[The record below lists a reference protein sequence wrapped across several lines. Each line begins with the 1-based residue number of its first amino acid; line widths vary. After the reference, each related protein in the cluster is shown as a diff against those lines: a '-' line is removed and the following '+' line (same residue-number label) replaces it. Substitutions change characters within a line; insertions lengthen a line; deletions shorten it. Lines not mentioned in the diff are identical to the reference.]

1 MLSSM
6 GYRNTEEHIMTRNLG
21 QFDRIARFTIG
32 ALLIVL
38 ALIGTIGAW
47 GYIGAILV
55 GTAFVSFCPIY
66 RVLGLK
72 TCQDC

>member
-1 MLSSM
+1 
-6 GYRNTEEHIMTRNLG
+6 MTRNLG
-21 QFDRIARFTIG
+21 QLDRIARFIIG

-38 ALIGTIGAW
+38 AVVGTIGVW
-47 GYIGAILV
+47 GFVGAILV
-55 GTAFVSFCPIY
+55 GTAFVNFCPIY

>member
-1 MLSSM
+1 
-6 GYRNTEEHIMTRNLG
+6 MTRNLG
-21 QFDRIARFTIG
+21 QIDRIARFVIG

-38 ALIGTIGAW
+38 AALGTIGVW
-47 GYIGAILV
+47 GFVGAILV
-55 GTAFVSFCPIY
+55 GTAFVNFCPIY

>member
-1 MLSSM
+1 MAP
-6 GYRNTEEHIMTRNLG
+6 GIGDTHMTRNLG
-21 QFDRIARFTIG
+21 QLDRIARFIIG

-38 ALIGTIGAW
+38 AVVGTIGVW
-47 GYIGAILV
+47 GFVGAILV
-55 GTAFVSFCPIY
+55 GTAFVNFCPIY